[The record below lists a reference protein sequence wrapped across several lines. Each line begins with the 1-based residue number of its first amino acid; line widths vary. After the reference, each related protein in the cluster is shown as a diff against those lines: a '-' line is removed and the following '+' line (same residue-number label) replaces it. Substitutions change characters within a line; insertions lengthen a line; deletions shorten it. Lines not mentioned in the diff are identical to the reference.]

1 MHSVAQ
7 LAAQLERPKARL
19 HTSTLRNVTEIADL
33 VPQLNVTNDEELTA
47 LAKET
52 NSRLASFTRQDLAQH
67 PAARARAA
75 GIANELAAKI
85 KHAMKDRGYDTSD
98 NSAVIGH
105 VSGTAEA
112 PVAAVV
118 QMPDPK
124 PSDLAA
130 QPAPAPEA
138 DQIVVRM
145 RDYMELMAS

>member
-1 MHSVAQ
+1 
-7 LAAQLERPKARL
+7 
-19 HTSTLRNVTEIADL
+19 VTEIADL

-47 LAKET
+47 LAQET

-75 GIANELAAKI
+75 GIANDLAAKI
-85 KHAMKDRGYDTSD
+85 THAMKDRGYDTSD
-98 NSAVIGH
+98 HSAVIGQ

-112 PVAAVV
+112 PAAEVV

-124 PSDLAA
+124 PSDPAS

-138 DQIVVRM
+138 DQIVARLQ
-145 RDYMELMAS
+145 DYMELMAS